1 MSKIYC
7 GKGKEINGKFG
18 AFYKINICMD
28 EIPAEHVFKAKNG
41 KKYVTLNMN
50 MMRQE
55 DDRGNTHT
63 IVVDTWKPS
72 DKVTPPEDFRDD
84 SDFIPF

>member
-7 GKGKEINGKFG
+7 GKGKVISTKNGSFE
-18 AFYKINICMD
+18 KINICID
-28 EIPAEHVFKAKNG
+28 EIPVEHMFKAKNG
-41 KKYVTLNMN
+41 KRYVNLLVSE
-50 MMRQE
+50 MRQP
-55 DDRGNTHT
+55 DDKGNTHT
-63 IVVDTWKPS
+63 VSVDTWKPS